1 MPEAKMTRKATAK
14 LKFRAYIAVFLEIDL
29 QF

>member
-1 MPEAKMTRKATAK
+1 MPEAKMTRKATAD
-14 LKFRAYIAVFLEIDL
+14 LKFRANTTAFLEIPI